1 MANVL
6 VLYATHDG
14 QTRKIAERI
23 ATVLR
28 VRRHVVEL
36 LEAARAPRD
45 LDLSRFQAVFI
56 GSPIHAQGYLRPVV
70 RFIQSHLPELE
81 RLPTLF
87 FSVGLAILSKTSD
100 GRAQTMEIVDKLIA
114 ETGWRPRRLE
124 LVAGALPY
132 TRYNF
137 LIRFVM
143 RQIAKKEGGD
153 TDTSRD
159 YEYTDWNAVER
170 FAVEFVEE
178 VTPTRAAEV
187 PLPAPAPKSPE
198 ARL

>member
-1 MANVL
+1 
-6 VLYATHDG
+6 
-14 QTRKIAERI
+14 
-23 ATVLR
+23 
-28 VRRHVVEL
+28 
-36 LEAARAPRD
+36 
-45 LDLSRFQAVFI
+45 
-56 GSPIHAQGYLRPVV
+56 
-70 RFIQSHLPELE
+70 
-81 RLPTLF
+81 
-87 FSVGLAILSKTSD
+87 VGLAILNKTGD
-100 GRAQTMEIVDKLIA
+100 GRAQTMEIVDKLLVD
-114 ETGWRPRRLE
+114 TGWHPRRVE

-178 VTPTRAAEV
+178 VAASGSAEV
-187 PLPAPAPKSPE
+187 PLPAPVPNLPE
-198 ARL
+198 ARA